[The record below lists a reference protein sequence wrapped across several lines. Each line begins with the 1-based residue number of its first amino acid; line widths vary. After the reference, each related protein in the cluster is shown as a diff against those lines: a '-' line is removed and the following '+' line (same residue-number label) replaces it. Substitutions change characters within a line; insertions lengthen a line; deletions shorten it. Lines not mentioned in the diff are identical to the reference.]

1 MSSRETYLRTGLRSL
16 GRSRSSLLCFNDTRG
31 EASAAVATFIHV
43 ALRQMLRPYG
53 RPRPDVT
60 KTKFCGILYIRT
72 VAIHPPRRVDG

>member
-43 ALRQMLRPYG
+43 ALRQMLRPYPPEFG
-53 RPRPDVT
+53 AALRQGWVCQSPP
-60 KTKFCGILYIRT
+60 
-72 VAIHPPRRVDG
+72 IHIQ